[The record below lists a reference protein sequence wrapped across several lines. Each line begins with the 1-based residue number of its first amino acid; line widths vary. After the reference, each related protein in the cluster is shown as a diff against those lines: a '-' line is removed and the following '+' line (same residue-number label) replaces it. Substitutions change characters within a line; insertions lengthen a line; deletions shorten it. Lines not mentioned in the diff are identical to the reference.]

1 MPTRKRKRAK
11 KIKYYK
17 AEFKIPEST
26 RTRLKGFCARYNTTP
41 NKVFRKALRE
51 FLERNYIYHDHADT
65 HISPNQMS
73 IFDLL
78 EEKTV
83 KAK

>member
-1 MPTRKRKRAK
+1 MPRKRKRVK

-26 RTRLKGFCARYNTTP
+26 KKRLKEFCSKHKTTP

-51 FLERNYIYHDHADT
+51 YLDRNLVYHDHAD
-65 HISPNQMS
+65 HMVAANQMS

-78 EEKTV
+78 EEGSS
-83 KAK
+83 

>member
-1 MPTRKRKRAK
+1 MPTKKRKKTK
-11 KIKYYK
+11 KVKFYK

-26 RTRLKGFCARYNTTP
+26 RNRLKGFCAKNDTTP

-51 FLERNYIYHDHADT
+51 YLDRNFIYHDHADS
-65 HISPNQMS
+65 HVSPNQMS

-78 EEKTV
+78 E
-83 KAK
+83 

>member
-1 MPTRKRKRAK
+1 MPTK
-11 KIKYYK
+11 KKKSKKVKYYK

-26 RTRLKGFCARYNTTP
+26 KKRLKVFCQKYDTTA

-51 FLERNYIYHDHADT
+51 YLEKNYIYHDHPDG

-78 EEKTV
+78 EGKEV
-83 KAK
+83 KSN